1 MIMKRCFLILPLLVF
16 ACAKHPAPVAF
27 PVPSGDCVAVSVS
40 GFTKGAAPLV
50 SLEELSRQGFSVSAW
65 YNPEGETFDVPGGT
79 AIKYVGNQRFKY
91 VAPLWVG
98 NKPLYWPL
106 DGTLTFFCFAPFTE
120 SVVLEDPVTD
130 AGIAARLPGY
140 LVGSP
145 LLKVTPATEAGSQV
159 DFLCAPPVLDKSR
172 KEMAGSV
179 ELDFSAHRMTQVQF
193 SFNETGFVYPTGTVP
208 EGDPVAVRV
217 TSITIRNVI
226 GAQYLYFTE
235 HIPYVTGCAWS
246 AAVSPDDPATQGAAF
261 PLATYKISGGTAR
274 EIMSTPYFG
283 ASRVN
288 IPLRN
293 AANDNHLAV
302 QTAMG
307 RLFLLPQTLPAG
319 AELEV
324 QYSLVE
330 QHGLPVTTEIVTAP
344 LPLSSVS
351 VWPEG
356 KVVRY
361 LITLDIPARGVSAIT
376 AQAYDWEDAGNT
388 HNEELFP
395 HD

>member
-16 ACAKHPAPVAF
+16 ACAKNPAPVAF

-40 GFTKGAAPLV
+40 GLTKGAAPLV

-235 HIPYVTGCAWS
+235 NIPYVTGQGTADHRPVQCALCERTGAQRRQRQPPGRANRYGPAVPS
-246 AAVSPDDPATQGAAF
+246 APDASCGSRTGGAVFA
-261 PLATYKISGGTAR
+261 GGTAR
-274 EIMSTPYFG
+274 TACDHGNRNSPASAFFRICLAGRQGRTLLDYAGYSG
-283 ASRVN
+283 AGC
-288 IPLRN
+288 LR
-293 AANDNHLAV
+293 H
-302 QTAMG
+302 
-307 RLFLLPQTLPAG
+307 
-319 AELEV
+319 
-324 QYSLVE
+324 YSP
-330 QHGLPVTTEIVTAP
+330 GL
-344 LPLSSVS
+344 
-351 VWPEG
+351 
-356 KVVRY
+356 
-361 LITLDIPARGVSAIT
+361 
-376 AQAYDWEDAGNT
+376 
-388 HNEELFP
+388 
-395 HD
+395 